1 MAPDCHLD
9 SFFLFLFATGVLN
22 YYSSKNCL
30 HSNYLSWEIKQH
42 DSWLASVN
50 SSVSHCFATTM
61 DCSPPGFSVHG
72 IFQAGILEWVA
83 IPFSRR
89 SSQPRDQTRV
99 FHIAGIFFTVWATRK
114 AYFVADHPKIYWI
127 KKLVICYFPHK
138 SVNHLCGSIDQAWLL
153 SAGWLIMFHQ
163 LVAWLRAGWAS
174 MALAELTWLLSVWS
188 LVFP

>member
-83 IPFSRR
+83 ISSSRGY
-89 SSQPRDQTRV
+89 SWPRDQTQV
-99 FHIAGIFFTVWATRK
+99 SCIAGRRFALWATRE
-114 AYFVADHPKIYWI
+114 AWKIYPMNIYQQHYQEWF
-127 KKLVICYFPHK
+127 KVCLLDFVVSDSRWSQGKLFT
-138 SVNHLCGSIDQAWLL
+138 
-153 SAGWLIMFHQ
+153 GWCKPLWFK
-163 LVAWLRAGWAS
+163 
-174 MALAELTWLLSVWS
+174 
-188 LVFP
+188 

>member
-83 IPFSRR
+83 ITFSRV
-89 SSQPRDQTRV
+89 SSQPRNLLYHRQILYHLSHQGREC
-99 FHIAGIFFTVWATRK
+99 K
-114 AYFVADHPKIYWI
+114 AFLVCSLGHYFLPIPEQINKV
-127 KKLVICYFPHK
+127 
-138 SVNHLCGSIDQAWLL
+138 
-153 SAGWLIMFHQ
+153 
-163 LVAWLRAGWAS
+163 
-174 MALAELTWLLSVWS
+174 
-188 LVFP
+188 